1 MHVMDDIEAT
11 RERLAQKFR
20 LTLSLH
26 EDGVEMMRM
35 SLRRRHPG
43 EGDAEID
50 ARLRA
55 WLRHRRGA
63 ERGGADGLPVPWFRT
78 RS

>member
-1 MHVMDDIEAT
+1 MDDTAAA

-26 EDGVEMMRM
+26 EDGIEMMRM
-35 SLRRRHPG
+35 NLRRRHPA
-43 EGDAEID
+43 ESDAEIG

-55 WLRHRRGA
+55 WLRHRRDA
-63 ERGGADGLPVPWFRT
+63 DRGGADGLPVPWFQT

>member
-1 MHVMDDIEAT
+1 MDGTAAA

-26 EDGVEMMRM
+26 EDGIEMMRM
-35 SLRRRHPG
+35 NLRRRHPG
-43 EGDAEID
+43 ESDAEIG

-63 ERGGADGLPVPWFRT
+63 EHGGADGLPVPWFQT